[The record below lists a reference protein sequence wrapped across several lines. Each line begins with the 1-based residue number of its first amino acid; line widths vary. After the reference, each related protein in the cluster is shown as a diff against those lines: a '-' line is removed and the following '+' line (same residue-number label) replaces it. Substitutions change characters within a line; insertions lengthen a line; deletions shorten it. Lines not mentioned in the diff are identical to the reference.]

1 MASLRALG
9 PWRVPMETVVFL
21 KNIFMG
27 VPKLGRRFGS
37 MIFFFFFVEE
47 QGRETMYTLN
57 LAVGLPFLT
66 WHHGWKQASTNLP
79 CKLSTISKCR
89 LTGQGVYV

>member
-21 KNIFMG
+21 KDIFMG

-37 MIFFFFFVEE
+37 MIFFFLPLGLYSCYSIARKTPW
-47 QGRETMYTLN
+47 GRRHLWFPVSSVQLN
-57 LAVGLPFLT
+57 PQSDYSGLWF
-66 WHHGWKQASTNLP
+66 
-79 CKLSTISKCR
+79 
-89 LTGQGVYV
+89 